1 MPSGAAH
8 PAAHPYAPP
17 AATPPYGTP
26 VGGAPYGGGTPPYGT
41 VTRQGPGHPAAG
53 RGGPVP
59 RADQPGAPS
68 GAPAGRSEQV
78 AGVPAAGPARPSG
91 QAAPPR
97 PQPSAA
103 HDVLCVNA
111 PGMASSGPD
120 GQLRG
125 QGMHGFFRHGV
136 RTLARMELR
145 LGGMEPLP
153 LQGTL
158 TSAAAARFV
167 GSVRVPGDLDPD
179 PALTVERLR
188 HADGAETVTVRNTG
202 ARPARLPLE
211 IALGTDLGLLT
222 DIAAGRRSA
231 DLPGQVQ
238 SSGLRWVGQGRA
250 ATVSARPSPHAVLA
264 GAGVLRWDLEIQ
276 PGARWSV
283 ELRAEL
289 ETSSTGRPPTGRGP
303 GVPLPWSE
311 PEVRADDRRAARLVS
326 RALDSLGG
334 LLLADADRPTD
345 LYTASGAPWRF
356 GLTAADALWA
366 ARMTLPLGTRL
377 AAGTLRAVARRQH
390 QAAPPAAPA
399 PAPAPRPTDA
409 TPGDG
414 ASATESAGTGAAGPV
429 PGSATGPAGG
439 PNPSAGEAGP
449 AAQTMDGVI
458 PGPLRHGGPELP
470 ASCTATEATLLF
482 VTVLAEAWRWGM
494 PRAEV
499 AELLPAAERALGAL
513 RSALVEGPEGP
524 VGFVADFGRPA
535 EERAVRPGPARCEV
549 QAQAHRA
556 ALQGADLLDA
566 FDRPGGAQWRS
577 WAAELRERF
586 REQFW
591 IDDLSGGRP
600 AAALLAPDRPVPA
613 VASTLVHLFDLGLA
627 AEGELHEGLLDR
639 EQTRV
644 LAQRLVTPELDCGW
658 GLRTL
663 SAKSPRFNPLGHRS
677 GAVRV
682 QETALA
688 VSGLVD
694 AGFERE
700 AEILLEGLL
709 EASAHFEGRLP
720 EMYAGEQKVAD
731 CPPVPH
737 PAACRPAGVS
747 AAAAVHLVLSLAGVR
762 PDVPSG
768 RVATRPASTAPLG
781 ALELTGLRVAGEPF
795 SVRVS
800 RIGVAVVEEAP
811 SFLQLAAG

>member
-1 MPSGAAH
+1 M
-8 PAAHPYAPP
+8 
-17 AATPPYGTP
+17 
-26 VGGAPYGGGTPPYGT
+26 
-41 VTRQGPGHPAAG
+41 
-53 RGGPVP
+53 
-59 RADQPGAPS
+59 
-68 GAPAGRSEQV
+68 GRSEQV
-78 AGVPAAGPARPSG
+78 AGAPAAGAARQPG
-91 QAAPPR
+91 PAAPPR

-125 QGMHGFFRHGV
+125 QGLHGFFRHGV

-145 LGGMEPLP
+145 LGGVEPLP

-158 TSAAAARFV
+158 TSTAAARFV

-283 ELRAEL
+283 DLRAEL
-289 ETSSTGRPPTGRGP
+289 ETPSTGRPPTGRGP

-390 QAAPPAAPA
+390 QAAPQATTAPAAPVA
-399 PAPAPRPTDA
+399 VPNLAARPADSA
-409 TPGDG
+409 PGDG
-414 ASATESAGTGAAGPV
+414 GSAPEGGAAGPV
-429 PGSATGPAGG
+429 PGSAPGPVGG
-439 PNPSAGEAGP
+439 PNPPGGEAGA
-449 AAQTMDGVI
+449 AAQAMDGVI

-513 RSALVEGPEGP
+513 RSAVVEGPDGP

-535 EERAVRPGPARCEV
+535 EERAARPGPARCEV

-566 FDRPGGAQWRS
+566 FDRPGAAQWRS

-586 REQFW
+586 RERFW

-639 EQTRV
+639 EQTRL
-644 LAQRLVTPELDCGW
+644 LAQRLVTPEFDCGW

-737 PAACRPAGVS
+737 PAACRPAAVS

-811 SFLQLAAG
+811 SFLQLAAS